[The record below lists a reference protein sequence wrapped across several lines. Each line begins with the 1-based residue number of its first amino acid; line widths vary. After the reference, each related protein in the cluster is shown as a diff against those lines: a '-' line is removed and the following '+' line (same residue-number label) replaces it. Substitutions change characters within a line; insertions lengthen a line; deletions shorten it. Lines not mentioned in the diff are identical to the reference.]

1 MKTIAFFNNKGGVG
15 KTSLVFHLAWMLNDL
30 GHRVVVC
37 DLDPQA
43 NVTTFF
49 LGEDRAAQLL
59 ESGAG
64 VRTIYQAFKPPL
76 EGMGDLSEVEAQ
88 VIVDG
93 LALIPGDLA
102 LSGAEGELSDQ
113 WSKCLESDDNARKRA
128 FRMVCGFYRTIVRV
142 ANKHKASIAL
152 IDVGPNLGPLNR
164 TALVASDH
172 VVIPIGSDAF
182 SLQGLKNVGKT
193 MAAWREDWAE
203 KRKKT
208 PPGLDFSVPWGA
220 MKPIGYVI
228 SRFAMRAGRP
238 AKAYFNWAAQMPSAY
253 REFVLGKADESC
265 GDPHDDSNCL
275 AELKDYRSLMPMAQ
289 DANKPIFKL
298 RASDGA
304 IGAHQ
309 AGVGEARHDFEALA
323 TKILHQLYLFE

>member
-59 ESGAG
+59 EPGSR
-64 VRTIYQAFKPPL
+64 VRTIYQAFLPLL
-76 EGMGDLSEVEAQ
+76 EGIGDLSEVEAQ
-88 VIVDG
+88 NIVDG
-93 LALIPGDLA
+93 LTLIPGDLA
-102 LSGAEGELSDQ
+102 LSGAEGELSSQ
-113 WSKCLESDDNARKRA
+113 WSQCLATEDAAKKRA
-128 FRMVCGFYRTIVRV
+128 FRMVCGFYRTIARV
-142 ANKHKASIAL
+142 ASKQRASIAL
-152 IDVGPNLGPLNR
+152 IDDRPNLGPLNR
-164 TALVASDH
+164 TALVASDY
-172 VVIPIGSDAF
+172 VVIPNGSDAF
-182 SLQGLKNVGKT
+182 SLQGIKNVGAT
-193 MAAWREDWAE
+193 LVNWREDWSE
-203 KRKKT
+203 KRKRT
-208 PPGLDFSVPWGA
+208 PMGLDFEVPNGA

-238 AKAYFNWAAQMPSAY
+238 AKAYFSWAAQMPSAY
-253 REFVLGKADESC
+253 RGSVLGTEDETC
-265 GDPHDDSNCL
+265 NDPHEDPNCL

-309 AGVGEARHDFEALA
+309 AGVNEAREDFEKLA
-323 TKILHQLYLFE
+323 KKILAQLS